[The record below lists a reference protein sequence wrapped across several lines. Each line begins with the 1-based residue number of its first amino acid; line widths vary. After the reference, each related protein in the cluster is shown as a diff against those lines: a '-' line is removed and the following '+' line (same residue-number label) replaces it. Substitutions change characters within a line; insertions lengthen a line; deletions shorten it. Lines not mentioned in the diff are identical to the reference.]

1 MLTANK
7 LVPSSRLHVPSTL
20 LPRRETFF
28 VPGRVCL
35 VGEHSDWAGGLRSSH
50 PALAVGH
57 AVVACTLE
65 GLTVSATRRSDEA
78 LVLSSAIG
86 GALTLEPEALLS
98 AARGQSPWRYAAGV
112 AFVLQDR
119 WGVAGADVSIE
130 SNLPAAKGLSSSA
143 ALCVGVARA
152 FNKLYGLQLT
162 TAGEMDVAYAGER
175 LTGSMCG
182 RMDQCVALGAGAV
195 AVMTFDG
202 EVTTHSIVPA
212 PAAPVWIVFADLAA
226 SKDTTIILRDMQAAV
241 TGGET
246 PEGQRLIDALGARN
260 ETIAKSVAEALAD
273 GDSKRLGALYT
284 EAQQV
289 FDVCAM
295 PVCPDQL
302 TAPRLHE
309 VMSLPELQ
317 PYIYGAKGVGS
328 QGDGTVQFVARGEA
342 EAQELIFKL
351 QSLGMPSAH
360 LLQLGKVA
368 APGGTDTATDDS
380 AALAALPVQ
389 RRVTTAVITAAGFG
403 TRLFP
408 ASRSIRPKSLMPIID
423 SDGFVK
429 PLLLYIV
436 ELCIREGMEQ
446 VVIVVGPSDVER
458 VRELFTEP
466 EAGLAKAISKKKHI
480 AAYAKKIAELG
491 EKIKLVVQ
499 DTPEGF
505 GTYISRREEGM
516 FVSSC
521 VSLGVDFVSNLFCVF
536 PVLTAGSCLRASTLL
551 GLLFQGMR
559 SQGPLPT

>member
-7 LVPSSRLHVPSTL
+7 LASSSPHPQHVPFAL

-50 PALAVGH
+50 PVLAAGH
-57 AVVACTLE
+57 AVVACTRE
-65 GLTVSATRRSDEA
+65 GLDVSATRRSDDA

-86 GALTLEPEALLS
+86 GALTLEPEELLA
-98 AARGQSPWRYAAGV
+98 AARGKGPWRYAAGV
-112 AFVLQDR
+112 AFVLRDR
-119 WGVAGADVSIE
+119 WDVTGADISIE
-130 SNLPAAKGLSSSA
+130 SSLPAAKGLSSSA

-162 TAGEMDVAYAGER
+162 SAGEMDVAYAGER

-202 EVTTHSIVPA
+202 DVTTHSVVPT

-260 ETIAKSVAEALAD
+260 ETIVRNVAEALVD
-273 GDSKRLGALYT
+273 GDSKRLGALYS

-289 FDVCAM
+289 FDACAM

-342 EAQELIFKL
+342 EARELILKL
-351 QSLGMPSAH
+351 QSLGMSSAH

-368 APGGTDTATDDS
+368 ARGENGTAADDS
-380 AALAALPVQ
+380 SALSSLPVQ

-408 ASRSIRPKSLMPIID
+408 ASRSIHPKSLMPIID

-466 EAGLAKAISKKKHI
+466 EPGLAKAISKKKHI

-505 GTYISRREEGM
+505 G
-516 FVSSC
+516 
-521 VSLGVDFVSNLFCVF
+521 
-536 PVLTAGSCLRASTLL
+536 A
-551 GLLFQGMR
+551 
-559 SQGPLPT
+559 